1 MSAATT
7 TAVAPSWDLA
17 RELAHAAGR
26 PLPVEA
32 VPLPDADGRTLA
44 VDIVAGTDLPAFAS
58 SAMDGWATHGD
69 GPWRVVGR
77 VLAGQSSAP
86 LEPATAV
93 GIATGAR
100 LPDGTTG
107 VVRSE
112 EGTIIDALLTSTTDP
127 RGHHIRP
134 AGEEALRGEVLLHS
148 GTVLAPGH
156 LGLAAA
162 AGADHVTVVRRPT
175 CTLLILGDELLDT
188 GPSRGDRVRDSLGPQ
203 LPAWLHRLGVR
214 TDGITR
220 VPDDQDTLVAA
231 LSAARTDLIITTGGT
246 AAGPVDHLHT
256 ALERIGAHL
265 VVDSVAVRPGH
276 PMLLATLP
284 DDRYLL
290 GLPGNP
296 QAAIAALLSLGQP
309 LIARLLHRP
318 QPRLGTTTSDAAFS
332 APPNATRMVLA
343 HLGPHG
349 AVAVK
354 FLGSGMLRGL
364 ATADGY
370 IIVPPGGSR
379 PGEPLPWLPLPS

>member
-1 MSAATT
+1 M
-7 TAVAPSWDLA
+7 TAVGPSWGLA
-17 RELAHAAGR
+17 RELAHEAGR
-26 PLPVEA
+26 PLPVES
-32 VPLPDADGRTLA
+32 VPLQDADRRTLA
-44 VDIVAGTDLPAFAS
+44 RDVVAGTDLPAFAS

-77 VLAGQSSAP
+77 VLAGQSAAP
-86 LEPATAV
+86 LEAGAAI

-100 LPDGTTG
+100 LPTGATG

-112 EGTIIDALLTSTTDP
+112 DGVSIDSVLTSTTDP
-127 RGHHIRP
+127 RGQHIRP
-134 AGEEALRGEVLLHS
+134 AGEEAVAGEVLLHA
-148 GTVLAPGH
+148 GTVLGPGH
-156 LGLAAA
+156 LGLAAS
-162 AGADHVTVVRRPT
+162 AGADRLSVVRRPT
-175 CTLLILGDELLDT
+175 CTVLVLGDELLDT
-188 GPSRGDRVRDSLGPQ
+188 GVARDDRVRDSLGPQ
-203 LPAWLHRLGVR
+203 VPAWLHRLGLQVER
-214 TDGITR
+214 TAR
-220 VPDDQDTLVAA
+220 VPDDQDVLVEE
-231 LSAARTDLIITTGGT
+231 LRAARTDLIITTGGT
-246 AAGPVDHLHT
+246 AAGPVDHLHR
-256 ALERIGAHL
+256 ALQDVGARL

-284 DDRYLL
+284 EHRHLL

-318 QPRLGTTTSDAAFS
+318 TPRLGTTTSDAAFG

-349 AVAVK
+349 AVAVR

-370 IIVPPGGSR
+370 VIVPPGGSQ